1 MPTSGITISNI
12 VTVRDS
18 SGVLQNKVLITDTT
32 VWGATGIDYINIKA
46 TSPTGVIFFA
56 HGSGVGISKN
66 GNISISMPVD
76 VDSEIIKGVYTYLL
90 TVKKTGDVTLYS
102 DTYTYDYQYSSPT
115 VSITELVDGYTS
127 IFSST
132 DSTNYATAVVTR
144 THSVTPPVGSGMA
157 TQSGASAIYSYAPNI
172 WSGDYVLSIV
182 SLLSAT
188 LTNYSISDRVTG
200 SKTVTVKFITEDIEF
215 NAYHNYV
222 ELYEARLVSN
232 PTLAHSMEP
241 YMLLLASLTTRY
253 MKYAKDGDNLDAY
266 EALVSMDAVLNP
278 SASDVV
284 AEILPFVNGSIVGD
298 GTVKM
303 DAADSLGY
311 LANKLDGVTI
321 ASNGSKKAT
330 VLDSPKLGGF
340 LANLFAKLAS
350 PIFTGTPTAPTPS
363 TSDDSQKLATTAYVK
378 ANIASWS
385 GDAAT
390 LQGHPASDF
399 ATSDQGTK
407 ADNALPSASYTAA
420 DVLSKLQS
428 LLAPL
433 GLNVTLLGGKSAA
446 DFAAALHGHAE
457 SEITFSDITTGNAS
471 VTKHGYETKL
481 PNNPNMFKNGVGVW
495 VVPTTMTGADG
506 KTVELRPNGVNLEWR
521 WTTGDDMTWKVIGK
535 VLYEDGA
542 SAFVYIAHASDNV
555 GTGFSLIDS
564 AGLNYISII
573 HTTVE
578 IPTPTVANF
587 TVWHYIGPKFG
598 EFGLYTITLPV
609 GPSVANRIAS
619 AVSGVDYP
627 TGWVLSVY
635 GGNPNDLVITH
646 NLNKRTA
653 NLTLFSVAGGVESQK
668 LGTAAYTELVGES
681 LNQTRIAGLS
691 QYPAPLV
698 LHLMFS

>member
-46 TSPTGVIFFA
+46 TSPTGVVFFA

-102 DTYTYDYQYSSPT
+102 DTYTYDYLYSSPT
-115 VSITELVDGYTS
+115 VSITEAVDGYTS

-303 DAADSLGY
+303 DATDSLGY

-321 ASNGSKKAT
+321 AANGSKKAT
-330 VLDSPKLGGF
+330 VLDSPKLGGA
-340 LANLFAKLAS
+340 LANLFARLLS
-350 PIFTGTPTAPTPS
+350 PEFTGTPTAPTPP
-363 TSDDSQKLATTAYVK
+363 TNDNSQKLATTAFVK
-378 ANIASWS
+378 ANMAVGG

-399 ATSDQGTK
+399 ATAAQGIK
-407 ADNALPSASYTAA
+407 ADAALPSASYTAN
-420 DVLSKLQS
+420 DILSKLQT

-433 GLNVTLLGGKSAA
+433 GLNVNLLDGKHAA
-446 DFAAALHGHAE
+446 DFALAIHNQPE
-457 SEITFSDITTGNAS
+457 TTITFTDVDTGNAS
-471 VTKHGYETKL
+471 ITKHGYQGKF
-481 PNNPNMFKNGVGVW
+481 PNNANMFQNGVGTW
-495 VVPTTMTGADG
+495 VIPTTMTGADG
-506 KTVELRPNGVNLEWR
+506 KTVELRLNGVNLEWR
-521 WTTGDDMTWKVIGK
+521 WTTGDDITWKVIGK
-535 VLYEDGA
+535 VIYGDGA
-542 SAFVYIAHASDNV
+542 SAYVYIAHASDDS
-555 GTGFSLIDS
+555 GTGFTLVDNPS
-564 AGLNYISII
+564 LNYISII
-573 HTTVE
+573 TTTSP
-578 IPTPTVANF
+578 IASPTFSNF
-587 TVWHYIGPKFG
+587 PVWHYIGPKFG

-646 NLNKRTA
+646 NLSKRTA
-653 NLTLFSVAGGVESQK
+653 SCTLFTVSGGIETQK
-668 LGTAAYTELVGES
+668 VGTAAYTDLVGES